1 MAVALGG
8 AAGKNPSYF
17 EEPDSIFPVLQ
28 AYVHVV
34 LLPLLAETPL
44 CCRLEKLLSCMLMGG
59 YEMRTKK
66 AHELAILRSDKHL
79 QICPLI
85 KL

>member
-1 MAVALGG
+1 MVAALGE

-17 EEPDSIFPVLQ
+17 EEPDSFFPVLQ
-28 AYVHVV
+28 AYIHVV

-44 CCRLEKLLSCMLMGG
+44 CCPLEKLLSCMLMGV

-66 AHELAILRSDKHL
+66 AHELAILRSDQHL
-79 QICPLI
+79 QIRPLI